1 MAYALAYFTVLMV
14 FGALDAVW
22 LSTMGAPLYRRTLG
36 DILLPT
42 MNAVPAVTFYLVYA
56 LGLVIFAVAPALRS
70 ASVQPALIY
79 GALFGAMAYATYDL
93 TNYATLRNW
102 TLQITLFDICWG
114 AFASMVAAALA
125 YLLSQWAIGWFSGS

>member
-1 MAYALAYFTVLMV
+1 MAYALAYFAVLVV

-22 LSTMGAPLYRRTLG
+22 LSTLGASLYRRTLG

-42 MNAVPAVTFYLVYA
+42 LNPAPAVAFYLTYA
-56 LGLVIFAVAPALRS
+56 VGVVIFAVAPALRS
-70 ASVQPALIY
+70 GSIQPALIY
-79 GALFGAMAYATYDL
+79 GPLFGAMAYATYDL

-114 AFASMVAAALA
+114 AFASTAAAALA
-125 YLLSQWAIGWFSGS
+125 YLLAQWTTQFAGS